1 MAMKTKDL
9 GTLKALLEP
18 LLNLTAHCTPN
29 KVDFCK
35 VEGVLDFLISK
46 LKAATLP
53 PPTSSS
59 STSSSSTST
68 SSTTTSN
75 HHLNSTELAIVENSG
90 GILRNIAS
98 YLVSQEE
105 LSEQLRARNL
115 VAVLL
120 DQLKCSPSL
129 AIVGNAC
136 ITLSYLVTRSSKD
149 AIKVKELGGIQVLHG
164 LTSSKHEPIKL
175 GASKILQHLYAT
187 HLANHSASFKGDLVI
202 FYFTCCF

>member
-1 MAMKTKDL
+1 MAMKTKDHS
-9 GTLKALLEP
+9 TLKALLEP

-46 LKAATLP
+46 LKAASLP
-53 PPTSSS
+53 LSATSSS

-68 SSTTTSN
+68 SSTTTST
-75 HHLNSTELAIVENSG
+75 HHLNPTELAIVENSG

-115 VAVLL
+115 VAILL

-149 AIKVKELGGIQVLHG
+149 ALKVKELGGIQVLHG

-187 HLANHSASFKGDLVI
+187 HLANHNASFKGDLVNL
-202 FYFTCCF
+202 YLTV